1 MLNVAFDCV
10 TGIRGSV
17 EADSPPLVAVAALY
31 VGPGVHDALQLVLL
45 QLPDLLDGAGL
56 LLTVLYSRNN
66 NLSQALPMRGFS
78 PESTIK
84 VSFSLSMD
92 NRPFLV

>member
-1 MLNVAFDCV
+1 MRANADTVPTLRWSIARGVAADCV
-10 TGIRGSV
+10 TGIPGSV
-17 EADSPPLVAVAALY
+17 ETDSPPLATVAALY

-66 NLSQALPMRGFS
+66 NLSRAQQISGQRLA
-78 PESTIK
+78 
-84 VSFSLSMD
+84 
-92 NRPFLV
+92 